1 MSSIILSHSEHIQ
14 ALLEACPPSP
24 GVYLM
29 KNADGL
35 IIYVGKAKSLKHR
48 VRSYFQNLDQAG
60 AKTQHL
66 VSHIV
71 DMEFMRTG
79 TEVEA
84 LLLENT
90 LIKKHKPKYNI
101 RLKDD
106 KTYPYIRLDVRHE
119 YPRPYVARRQSMSD
133 GSEYY
138 GPFPNGSAVWEVFKI
153 ASRVFKIRD
162 CRDRD
167 FANRSRPCLSYEVGH
182 CTAPC
187 VGKVSKDQY
196 GDQVKE
202 FRFFLKGNN
211 EALAKKWDADMH
223 AASEALE
230 FEKAAEIRDRIK
242 LMNDV
247 LGDHQ
252 RMIDTSDHRDRD
264 VWALWPEEFLLRSQ
278 VDASEEWGEGG
289 ALDAM
294 VLQFRAGKLV
304 GRTHWSADL
313 SDALEGDD
321 ILANALLQHYGKNP
335 PPELVVI
342 PPQVLSVDRKELS
355 KAIEAIAKAPAKGP
369 RDPAELM
376 AAEFSQVAAETVTLV
391 AADERPEWWSTFELA
406 KDNVRGW
413 HDEQKSQRMRQHDSL
428 LKLQKFLSLPKL
440 PIRMECLDIS
450 NFQGSANVASCVVF
464 IHGKPSKENYR
475 HYKIKGFDGQNDFA
489 SMKELVTRRYLKPD
503 SVLPDLLVVDGG
515 KGQLSSVK
523 MVLDEAGLS
532 DLCVISLAKARTE
545 SDFESSEISS
555 SEERI
560 FLPGQK
566 NYKNIRDASVL
577 RLLVHIRDEAHR
589 FAIEFNRKKM
599 RERLFEGTEE

>member
-1 MSSIILSHSEHIQ
+1 
-14 ALLEACPPSP
+14 
-24 GVYLM
+24 
-29 KNADGL
+29 
-35 IIYVGKAKSLKHR
+35 
-48 VRSYFQNLDQAG
+48 
-60 AKTQHL
+60 
-66 VSHIV
+66 
-71 DMEFMRTG
+71 RTG
-79 TEVEA
+79 SEVEA

-106 KTYPYIRLDVRHE
+106 KTYPYIRLDTKHE

-138 GPFPNGSAVWEVFKI
+138 GPFPNGSAVWEVLKI
-153 ASRVFKIRD
+153 AARVFKIRD

-167 FANRSRPCLSYEVGH
+167 FANRSRPCLSFEVGQ

-187 VGKVSKDQY
+187 VGKVTKDEY
-196 GDQVKE
+196 AEQVKE
-202 FRFFLKGNN
+202 FRYFLKGHN
-211 EALAKKWDADMH
+211 EELEKKWDADML

-230 FEKAAEIRDRIK
+230 FERAAELRDRIK

-247 LGDHQ
+247 LGDRQ
-252 RMIDTSDHRDRD
+252 RMVDTTDHRDRD
-264 VWALWPEEFLLRSQ
+264 VWALWPEEFLSTSQ
-278 VDASEEWGEGG
+278 VEASQDWEEGG

-294 VLQFRAGKLV
+294 VLQFRSGKLV

-321 ILANALLQHYGKNP
+321 ILANVLVQHYQKNP
-335 PPELVVI
+335 PPELIVI
-342 PPQVLSVDRKELS
+342 PPKILSVDRAELGH
-355 KAIEAIAKAPAKGP
+355 AIEAVAKAPAKGP
-369 RDPAELM
+369 LDKEQLM
-376 AAEFSQVAAETVTLV
+376 AVEFTQVAAESVSLV
-391 AADERPEWWSTFELA
+391 LADERPEFWSSFELA

-413 HDEQKSQRMRQHDSL
+413 HDEQRTQRLRQHDSL

-440 PIRMECLDIS
+440 PVRMECLDIS

-464 IHGKPSKENYR
+464 IHGKPSKDNYR
-475 HYKIKGFDGQNDFA
+475 HYTIKGFEGQNDFA

-523 MVLDEAGLS
+523 TVLDAAGLS
-532 DLCVISLAKARTE
+532 DMCVISLAKARTE
-545 SDFESSEISS
+545 SNFESSEVAS
-555 SEERI
+555 SEERV

-566 NYKNIRDASVL
+566 NYKQIRDASVL
-577 RLLVHIRDEAHR
+577 RLLTHIRDEAHR

-599 RERLFEGTEE
+599 RERLFEE

>member
-1 MSSIILSHSEHIQ
+1 MTSSNFSEHIQ

-29 KNADGL
+29 KADSGQ
-35 IIYVGKAKSLKHR
+35 IIYVGKAKNLRQR
-48 VRSYFQNLDQAG
+48 VRSYFQNLDEAG

-71 DMEFMRTG
+71 DIEFLRTG
-79 TEVEA
+79 SEVEA

-106 KTYPYIRLDVRHE
+106 KTYPYIRLDVAHAF
-119 YPRPYVARRQSMSD
+119 PRPYVARRQSMND

-138 GPFPNGSAVWEVFKI
+138 GPFPNGSAVWEVLKI
-153 ASRVFKIRD
+153 AARVFKIRD
-162 CRDRD
+162 CRDRE

-187 VGKVSKDQY
+187 VAKVTKEQY
-196 GDQVKE
+196 AEQVKE
-202 FRFFLKGNN
+202 FRYFLKGHN
-211 EALAKKWDADMH
+211 EELEKKWDADMH
-223 AASEALE
+223 AAAEAME
-230 FEKAAEIRDRIK
+230 FERAAELRDRIK

-247 LGDHQ
+247 LGDRQ
-252 RMIDTSDHRDRD
+252 RMVDTTDHRDRD
-264 VWALWPEEFLLRSQ
+264 VWALWPEEFLTQSQ
-278 VDASEEWGEGG
+278 VRASNAWAEGG
-289 ALDAM
+289 ALDVM

-313 SDALEGDD
+313 SEALEGDD
-321 ILANALLQHYGKNP
+321 ILANVLLQHYQKNP

-342 PPQVLSVDRKELS
+342 PPKILSVDRAELS
-355 KAIEAIAKAPAKGP
+355 QTIEAIAKAPAKGSL
-369 RDPAELM
+369 DTEELI
-376 AAEFSQVAAETVTLV
+376 AVEQAQVVTESVSLV
-391 AADERPEWWSTFELA
+391 LADERPEWWSTFELA

-413 HDEQKSQRMRQHDSL
+413 HDEQRSHRMRQHDSL

-440 PIRMECLDIS
+440 PLRMECLDIS

-464 IHGKPSKENYR
+464 IHGRPSKENYR

-515 KGQLSSVK
+515 KGQLSSVVS
-523 MVLDEAGLS
+523 VLEAAGLG
-532 DLCVISLAKARTE
+532 DLPVISLAKARTE
-545 SDFESSEISS
+545 SDFESAEVAST
-555 SEERI
+555 EERI

-566 NYKNIRDASVL
+566 NHKKIRDATVL
-577 RLLVHIRDEAHR
+577 RLLTHIRDEAHR

-599 RERLFEGTEE
+599 RERLFEE